1 MSKKEKT
8 IEDLLISA
16 EEKKDK
22 LDNFVEIL
30 ESLKSTDPKKKVLW
44 KEIYQNAVN
53 DRERAAILFT
63 EAYKTMGSSSSD
75 HISIGNIMSKY
86 LERMTKSNDQILG
99 LADLL
104 NKAEQKE
111 EKIVPDELYSQI
123 MSD

>member
-1 MSKKEKT
+1 M
-8 IEDLLISA
+8 
-16 EEKKDK
+16 
-22 LDNFVEIL
+22 
-30 ESLKSTDPKKKVLW
+30 LW

-99 LADLL
+99 LADLI

-111 EKIVPDELYSQI
+111 EKIVPDELYNQI

>member
-1 MSKKEKT
+1 MSKKDKN

-22 LDNFVEIL
+22 LENFVEIL

>member
-1 MSKKEKT
+1 MSKKDKN

-22 LDNFVEIL
+22 LENFVEIL
-30 ESLKSTDPKKKVLW
+30 ENLKSTDPKKKVLW

-99 LADLL
+99 LADLI

-111 EKIVPDELYSQI
+111 EKIVPDELYNQI

>member
-1 MSKKEKT
+1 MSKKEKN
-8 IEDLLISA
+8 IADLLISA

-22 LDNFVEIL
+22 LENFVEIL

-63 EAYKTMGSSSSD
+63 EAYKTMGNSSSD

-99 LADLL
+99 LADLI

-111 EKIVPDELYSQI
+111 EKIVPDELYNQI

>member
-1 MSKKEKT
+1 MSKKDKN

-22 LDNFVEIL
+22 LENFVEIL

-99 LADLL
+99 LADLI

-111 EKIVPDELYSQI
+111 EKIVPDELYNQI